1 MSICE
6 NENIGKMDESR
17 YEENIGKKD
26 ENNDKAHIAEDI
38 PKDFK
43 DTPGSV
49 GTPSN
54 ILPTS
59 EEKNKCNTEDGE
71 NKRNEGKRK
80 SRRPSENDREYF
92 PKRKKGRK
100 TSPVKKK
107 GLKTKVTKDKIIN
120 NIKAKG

>member
-1 MSICE
+1 MSNCE

-54 ILPTS
+54 VLST
-59 EEKNKCNTEDGE
+59 KDDE
-71 NKRNEGKRK
+71 NERNEGKMKRG
-80 SRRPSENDREYF
+80 RPSENDRECF
-92 PKRKKGRK
+92 PKSKK
-100 TSPVKKK
+100 
-107 GLKTKVTKDKIIN
+107 
-120 NIKAKG
+120 